1 MVWVVRFGIGNP
13 PVAHSWMIRTSQ
25 MILNSL
31 VDYVRS
37 VFYVR
42 CLILLSYKSPSWD
55 TLQSV
60 NNVFFNALKPNG
72 FIYKASK

>member
-1 MVWVVRFGIGNP
+1 MIWVVRFGIGNP
-13 PVAHSWMIRTSQ
+13 PVAHCWMILTSQ

-31 VDYVRS
+31 VDYIRS

-60 NNVFFNALKPNG
+60 NNVFFNALKPSWLIN
-72 FIYKASK
+72 KTSK